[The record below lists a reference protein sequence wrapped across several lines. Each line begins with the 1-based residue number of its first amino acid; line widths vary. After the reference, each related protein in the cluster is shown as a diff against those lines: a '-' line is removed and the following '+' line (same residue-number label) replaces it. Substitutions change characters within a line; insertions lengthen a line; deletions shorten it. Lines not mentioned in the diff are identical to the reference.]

1 MAYVDTMV
9 AGNDSVMSILGR
21 QVTHLPQLPVESV
34 TVITDAV
41 ICHRARVATGLSRI
55 HPDSTIVQ
63 GVSVIRVGA
72 MHYVVTDTGD
82 YTGEFQTHLTFDSA
96 FTIPPLAVWGH

>member
-9 AGNDSVMSILGR
+9 AGNDSLMSIVGR
-21 QVTHLPQLPVESV
+21 QVSHLPQLPMDSV
-34 TVITDAV
+34 SAVMDSV
-41 ICHRARVATGLSRI
+41 ICHRARVAAGLSRI

-63 GVSVIRVGA
+63 GVSVIRVGVL
-72 MHYVVTDTGD
+72 HYVVTDTGD

-96 FTIPPLAVWGH
+96 FTVPPLAVWGH